1 MLVPHEPLPGQV
13 ALRWLGQGGFAFR
26 SPGGLVWC
34 VDPYLSSYSGR
45 ADFQRLAPTPVAADS
60 LITDAVL
67 CSHAH
72 SVHTDPVSLPMIA
85 AVSPQA
91 RFYAAAEG
99 AQKMSDL
106 GIPSGRIETV
116 QAGDRAVPLR
126 GTARSG
132 VEGSAGR
139 AAPPDVLADVVFA
152 SHSGDA
158 VGFVFHVGVTPPT
171 PAIDSPSAAVP
182 PADFGSAAAPAVRPF
197 RIYVTGDTLYDPQLL
212 SQTTRGV
219 DLLCVCINGRG
230 GNMTHE
236 EAARLAGELGATT
249 VIPMHFGV
257 MPHNTL
263 DPQLFL
269 DALAA
274 QGVQSTPRVLGIGE
288 TLVLGT

>member
-34 VDPYLSSYSGR
+34 VDPYLSSFSSR
-45 ADFQRLAPTPVAADS
+45 PDFQRLAPAPVAAES
-60 LITDAVL
+60 LLTDAVL

-72 SVHTDPVSLPMIA
+72 SDHTDPISLPLIA
-85 AVSPQA
+85 AASPQA

-106 GIPSGRIETV
+106 GIAPGRIETV
-116 QAGDRAVPLR
+116 RAGDRAVPLLR
-126 GTARSG
+126 MPQPGAESRTPDAG
-132 VEGSAGR
+132 AAAVGGSAGLV
-139 AAPPDVLADVVFA
+139 APPADVLTDVVFA

-158 VGFVFHVGVTPPT
+158 VGFVFHVGAT
-171 PAIDSPSAAVP
+171 AATR
-182 PADFGSAAAPAVRPF
+182 AVRPF
-197 RIYVTGDTLYDPQLL
+197 RVYVTGDTLYDPQLL
-212 SQTTRGV
+212 SESTRGV

-236 EAARLAGELGATT
+236 QAARLAGELGATT

-274 QGVQSTPRVLGIGE
+274 QGVPSTPRLLGIGE
-288 TLVLGT
+288 ALVLGGQGAP

>member
-1 MLVPHEPLPGQV
+1 MTPLSALVPHEPLPGQV

-34 VDPYLSSYSGR
+34 VDPYLSSFSGR
-45 ADFQRLAPTPVAADS
+45 ADFQRLAPAPVAAES
-60 LITDAVL
+60 MLTDAVL

-72 SVHTDPVSLPMIA
+72 SDHTDPVSLPLIA
-85 AVSPQA
+85 AASPQA

-106 GIPSGRIETV
+106 GIAPGRIETV
-116 QAGDRAVPLR
+116 RAGDRAIPLR
-126 GTARSG
+126 GTARPEAESRA
-132 VEGSAGR
+132 SAAGAA
-139 AAPPDVLADVVFA
+139 AAPHADVRVDVVFA

-158 VGFVFHVGVTPPT
+158 VGFVFHVGV
-171 PAIDSPSAAVP
+171 AAAV
-182 PADFGSAAAPAVRPF
+182 AVAALVARPF
-197 RIYVTGDTLYDPQLL
+197 RVYVTGDTLYDPQLL
-212 SQTTRGV
+212 SETTRGV

-274 QGVQSTPRVLGIGE
+274 QGVHSTPRVLGMGE